1 MTRHHSLGADTGVL
15 AGSPAGSQ
23 HGKATRYNG
32 YYQRETPQADAEL
45 THTGPGTPVGELM
58 RRFWQPVCLS
68 QQLGDLPLA
77 LRILGEDLVIFRDK
91 SGQVGL
97 LHRHCAH
104 RGTSLEFGIVSEH
117 GIRCCYHGWLFDV
130 DGTVLET
137 PGEPPN
143 SRLKESVMQGAFAAR
158 EDRGIVFAYLG
169 PPETMP
175 PFPEVESYGTP
186 PEDCVPFLIPEPC
199 NWLQVHE
206 NNMDPMHAPFLHG
219 NVSGVQLTSAFG
231 VIPCLDYVETN
242 GGTSMHYISVR
253 RTALER
259 IWIRFQE
266 AALPNYTDIGSPVEE
281 GQNAKP
287 FQRPMWSRWTVP
299 NDDHN
304 CMMIGWRYYRP
315 DIDEEL
321 ADRSKVG
328 VNTIDAGGFQDL
340 DDRPYEEIQRQPGDW
355 IAQVSQGPIAIHARE
370 HLGSSDAGISM
381 WRRLVRSAVRGENP
395 NVTPPG
401 VNGSGARIWTYAGDS
416 VLAIPRRREE
426 DELPFLRDVGKR
438 VSDIVMTHGAYQGDE
453 TDQSLRES
461 LLALEASL
469 QN

>member
-259 IWIRFQE
+259 IWIRF
-266 AALPNYTDIGSPVEE
+266 
-281 GQNAKP
+281 
-287 FQRPMWSRWTVP
+287 
-299 NDDHN
+299 
-304 CMMIGWRYYRP
+304 
-315 DIDEEL
+315 
-321 ADRSKVG
+321 
-328 VNTIDAGGFQDL
+328 
-340 DDRPYEEIQRQPGDW
+340 
-355 IAQVSQGPIAIHARE
+355 
-370 HLGSSDAGISM
+370 
-381 WRRLVRSAVRGENP
+381 
-395 NVTPPG
+395 
-401 VNGSGARIWTYAGDS
+401 
-416 VLAIPRRREE
+416 
-426 DELPFLRDVGKR
+426 
-438 VSDIVMTHGAYQGDE
+438 
-453 TDQSLRES
+453 
-461 LLALEASL
+461 
-469 QN
+469 